1 LQREAT
7 ADEEDSKRKERGRSI
22 CIKNRWRH
30 NNLFSTENKI
40 KLKDANMANEEH
52 LKLLHQ
58 GVQAWNNWRNTY
70 PDVQPDLQE
79 AHLTDMP
86 LTAINFR
93 KANLSGASFHKAIL
107 PAADMREANLQ
118 RASLASTNLQGAN
131 LALADLKWVD
141 LEQAN
146 LISAVLRGAD
156 LRKANC
162 KMAHL
167 YRADLQEANCTETYF
182 DSAILHQ
189 AYLQG
194 TILRR
199 AIFWQTAFSDVDLT
213 KTIGLEECIHHG
225 ASSIDFRTLQYG
237 PLPLAFLRGCGLP
250 DTVIDYLPS
259 LLNDPIQFYSCFISH
274 SSKDEEFAQRLHADL
289 QNKGVRCWFAPHDIQ
304 SGKKIHEQIDQA
316 IRIHDKLLLIL
327 SEHSMQSD
335 WVEFEI
341 RKARKREVKEQKRVL
356 FPVRLVNYPTIEKWE
371 CFDAD
376 TKKDL
381 ATEIREY
388 YLPDFSHWKDH
399 DRYKQEFDRL
409 LRDLKAEAEKESKA

>member
-1 LQREAT
+1 
-7 ADEEDSKRKERGRSI
+7 
-22 CIKNRWRH
+22 
-30 NNLFSTENKI
+30 
-40 KLKDANMANEEH
+40 MANAEH
-52 LKLLHQ
+52 VKLLRQ
-58 GVQAWNNWRNTY
+58 GVQAWNEWRGTR
-70 PDVQPDLQE
+70 PDIQPDLQ
-79 AHLTDMP
+79 
-86 LTAINFR
+86 
-93 KANLSGASFHKAIL
+93 KANLTNMARTGINFYKARLSRASFYKASL
-107 PAADMREANLQ
+107 QDVDMRE
-118 RASLASTNLQGAN
+118 TNLQGAMLASANLNGAN
-131 LALADLKWVD
+131 LALANLEGAN

-146 LISAVLRGAD
+146 LIGAVLRGAD

-162 KMAHL
+162 QMAHL
-167 YRADLQEANCTETYF
+167 YRAYLQEANLTEVRF
-182 DSAILHQ
+182 DNATFHQ

-194 TILRR
+194 TFLRR
-199 AIFWQTAFSDVDLT
+199 AILFQTALSDVDLT

-289 QNKGVRCWFAPHDIQ
+289 QNKGVRCWSVPHDIQ
-304 SGKKIHEQIDQA
+304 GGKKIHEQIDQA
-316 IRIHDKLLLIL
+316 IRIYDKLLLIL
-327 SEHSMQSD
+327 SEHSMASD

-356 FPVRLVNYPTIEKWE
+356 FPVRIVDYPTIERWE

-388 YLPDFSHWKDH
+388 YLPDFSQWKDH
-399 DRYKQEFDRL
+399 DRYKQAFDRL
-409 LRDLKAEAEKESKA
+409 LGDLKAEAERESKA